1 MNRKEDRHPARH
13 FTYSNV
19 MSTLA
24 VFLVIAGGTAM
35 AAAVNSSKDIARQ
48 AIKNSDVKKETLKS
62 NRLKDGAA
70 VSGSDVIDDSLS
82 GADINEGTLNVGQ
95 PGGPPTGAAGGD
107 LTGTYPNPTIG
118 ADKVTSAKVADDT
131 LTGDDVDDDS
141 LTGTDIDEGT
151 LGQVPNAAT
160 LSGFSQFSFIR
171 NSPYTVDP
179 TPAPGT
185 DLGDGTF
192 SIDTSCL
199 PGDRL
204 ISGGPANVNATS
216 DMVESFPFGVAS
228 WRGRIHKNGAADNFN
243 VVVLCANQP

>member
-1 MNRKEDRHPARH
+1 MKSSADSGLTRH
-13 FTYSNV
+13 FTYANV

-35 AAAVNSSKDIARQ
+35 AAAVNSSKDIAKQ
-48 AIKNSDVKKETLKS
+48 AIKNSDVKKETLTS

-70 VSGSDVIDDSLS
+70 VSGSDVIDESLS
-82 GADINEGTLNVGQ
+82 GADINESTLNVGQ
-95 PGGPPTGAAGGD
+95 PTGAAGGD

-118 ADKVTSAKVADDT
+118 ADKVTSAKVANNS
-131 LTGDDVDDDS
+131 LTSGDVTDDS

-160 LSGFSQFSFIR
+160 LSGFSQFSFM
-171 NSPYTVDP
+171 NSSQYTVDP
-179 TPAPGT
+179 PVAAGT
-185 DLGDGTF
+185 ALGDGTF
-192 SIDTSCL
+192 IINTSCL

-204 ISGGPANVNATS
+204 LSGGPANVNATS
-216 DMVESFPFGVAS
+216 NMVESFPFGTGT
-228 WRGRIHKNGAADNFN
+228 WRGRIDKNGGVDDFN

>member
-1 MNRKEDRHPARH
+1 MDHKENRNPARH

-35 AAAVNSSKDIARQ
+35 AAAVNSSKDIAKQ
-48 AIKNSDVKKETLKS
+48 AIKNSDVKKEALTS

-70 VSGSDVIDDSLS
+70 VSGSDVIDESLS

-107 LTGTYPNPTIG
+107 LAGAYPNPTIG
-118 ADKVTSAKVADDT
+118 ADKVTSGKVVDDT
-131 LTGDDVDDDS
+131 LTGDDV
-141 LTGTDIDEGT
+141 DEGT

-171 NSPYTVDP
+171 SSQYTVDP
-179 TPAPGT
+179 PVGPGT

-192 SIDTSCL
+192 TFETSCL
-199 PGDRL
+199 PGDRML
-204 ISGGPANVNATS
+204 SGGPANVNPTS
-216 DMVESFPFGVAS
+216 DMVESFPFGTGT
-228 WRGRIHKNGAADNFN
+228 WRARIHKNGAADDFN
-243 VVVLCANQP
+243 VVALCANQP